1 MFEPTACYSCYFQT
15 LDENSKATYKEKLAM
30 LGDMQDPYLMINV
43 VSFEECTNYLTWS
56 NFEYPDIYNYFKQLL
71 VVIQNSN

>member
-1 MFEPTACYSCYFQT
+1 
-15 LDENSKATYKEKLAM
+15 M

-43 VSFEECTNYLTWS
+43 VSFEECTNCLTWP